1 MFRVYKK
8 IVVLA
13 LCLGIG
19 FIGYRHLFSRTSRH
33 FESSQVASN
42 QKKIEDSS
50 QKEIN
55 DQSGQEKS
63 STFTSSSLS
72 QTTEMKENVAQQELS
87 TYPDLSQ
94 YSNLRIH
101 VDIEDQTMQILSG
114 DQIIFSTTVSTG
126 KADSPT
132 PRGNFIIEQERG
144 DFFYNA
150 ASQEGAYYWVSFKD
164 HGIYLFHS
172 IPTDENG
179 NEIPEEA
186 QALGTPVSHG
196 CVRMTRADAKWFFEN
211 IPSDIP
217 VLID

>member
-13 LCLGIG
+13 LSLGICLGIG
-19 FIGYRHLFSRTSRH
+19 FIGYRLLFIRTSSH
-33 FESSQVASN
+33 LESSQKTI
-42 QKKIEDSS
+42 QKS
-50 QKEIN
+50 IN
-55 DQSGQEKS
+55 GQPVQEKS
-63 STFTSSSLS
+63 SVITSSSQS
-72 QTTEMKENVAQQELS
+72 QTTEIKENVSQQELS
-87 TYPDLSQ
+87 HYPDLSQ
-94 YSNLRIH
+94 YLNLRVH
-101 VDIEDQTMQILSG
+101 VDIKDQTMQILSG

-126 KADSPT
+126 KKDSPT
-132 PRGNFIIEQERG
+132 PRGNFVIEQERG

-150 ASQEGAYYWVSFKD
+150 ASQEGACYWVSFKD

-196 CVRMTRADAKWFFEN
+196 CVRMTRADAKWFYEN